1 MARYAIRRILA
12 GLTLL
17 FAMSILTFALFRLIP
32 LPSGCLVLPCG
43 PGTHT
48 TDAQLRAA
56 EHRLGTDQPVPV
68 QYAKFIWRIVRHG
81 SFGESWTHGPI
92 NDQLASAAPPTISVV
107 IGGMIV
113 MLILAIPL
121 GIISAI
127 HAGDRIDRMILI
139 LTIVGVALHPF
150 LVGLFLRRFFYDY
163 THLTPPGGYCSL
175 LPAHP
180 PPPTTG
186 GYVFAGPPGAPLPP
200 TCGGPTQWAWH
211 MVLPWLT
218 FALFFL
224 PLYVRMIRAR
234 VIETMGAQHVTA
246 ARARGAS
253 EARVLRS
260 HVMRPALMPLVTMI
274 GLELGAALMAA
285 IYIET
290 IYGLGGIGH
299 LMVDAISG
307 AGAAFGYDLPLL
319 AALFFC
325 IAAVAILV
333 NLITDLLYGF
343 LDPRVRLA

>member
-43 PGTHT
+43 PGTTT

-56 EHRLGTDQPVPV
+56 EHQLGTDQPVVV

-81 SFGESWTHGPI
+81 SFGDSWTHGPI
-92 NDQLASAAPPTISVV
+92 NAQLAHAAPPTISVV
-107 IGGMIV
+107 VGGMIV
-113 MLILAIPL
+113 LLVFAIPL
-121 GIISAI
+121 GLVSAI
-127 HAGDRIDRMILI
+127 HAGDRIDRLILI

-150 LVGLFLRRFFYDY
+150 IVGLFLRRLFFDY

-180 PPPTTG
+180 PPEVRGSIT
-186 GYVFAGPPGAPLPP
+186 FSGPPGAPLAPV
-200 TCGGPTQWAWH
+200 CGGPAQWAWH

-224 PLYVRMIRAR
+224 PLYTRMIRAR

-290 IYGLGGIGH
+290 IYGLGGIGA
-299 LMVDAISG
+299 LMVNAVTG

-325 IAAVAILV
+325 IAAVAILL

>member
-1 MARYAIRRILA
+1 
-12 GLTLL
+12 
-17 FAMSILTFALFRLIP
+17 
-32 LPSGCLVLPCG
+32 
-43 PGTHT
+43 
-48 TDAQLRAA
+48 
-56 EHRLGTDQPVPV
+56 
-68 QYAKFIWRIVRHG
+68 
-81 SFGESWTHGPI
+81 
-92 NDQLASAAPPTISVV
+92 
-107 IGGMIV
+107 MIV
-113 MLILAIPL
+113 LLVLAIPL

-127 HAGDRIDRMILI
+127 HAGERIDRLILI
-139 LTIVGVALHPF
+139 FTIVGVALHPF
-150 LVGLFLRRFFYDY
+150 IVGLFLRRFFFDY

-175 LPAHP
+175 LSAP
-180 PPPTTG
+180 PPPESTG
-186 GYVFAGPPGAPLPP
+186 GTITFTGPPGSPLPP
-200 TCGGPTQWAWH
+200 VCGGPAQWAWH

-224 PLYVRMIRAR
+224 PLYTRMVRAR
-234 VIETMGAQHVTA
+234 VIETIRAQHVIA

-333 NLITDLLYGF
+333 NLVTDLLYGF